1 MLRREFFLVVL
12 AAACQKKR
20 DFKCTDEAGLAPTEV
35 AARRALGY
43 VEPTGDPSRACDACQ
58 QWAPGASDACGKCKV
73 LAGPIHPSGTCR
85 SFTAKS

>member
-12 AAACQKKR
+12 ASACQKKE
-20 DFKCTDEAGLAPTEV
+20 FKCTDEAGLAPAEV

-43 VEPTGDPSRACDACQ
+43 AEPSGDPARACEACQ
-58 QWAPGASDACGKCKV
+58 QWLPGPSDACGKCKV
-73 LAGPIHPSGTCR
+73 LAGPVHPRGTCR